1 MLSVTHIKKLLEIS
15 DHILAELETKDP
27 SITIIT
33 QLFGERASYIDG
45 LRNTLQDTPKTELDT
60 PERNE
65 AETLFKLFQDREMV
79 INRKL
84 ITLREHKK
92 TLLKKIYH
100 DRKVQESYKNKQK
113 QNVSYLINEH
123 LQG

>member
-1 MLSVTHIKKLLEIS
+1 MLSAIQIKILLDIS
-15 DHILAELETKDP
+15 DHILAELDHEDP
-27 SITIIT
+27 SITIIKK
-33 QLFGERASYIDG
+33 LFGERAAFIDG
-45 LRNTLQDTPKTELDT
+45 VNKETAETPKPELDT
-60 PERNE
+60 PEQNE
-65 AETLFKLFQDREMV
+65 AKTLFMLFQDREMV

-92 TLLKKIYH
+92 TLLKQILH
-100 DRKVQESYKNKQK
+100 DKKVQDIYKNKQK